1 MGKYNKNNKRLRV
14 ADFQHPAD
22 KRAIDL
28 VTAIPGFEKMAEFI
42 SKNSLER
49 SIALINNSSY
59 MKVSPEMSP
68 KLHEMIREAKEMYG
82 VDKTP
87 DIFLYREYA
96 YAMKLGGIDKVH
108 IFLPTT
114 WLEAVEDDMLFA
126 VLSAQIASIQAK
138 KEIMFFL
145 IKLYMD
151 ARALVPPG
159 IDSALLLALRD
170 WERNRIYTDDRAV
183 LLASESFE
191 LAAKHILFGA
201 PVEALNKL
209 DLAKPGNPYYQQAK
223 EFLKQSG
230 VSGAYQKGKTI
241 QAASQWT
248 ASRYMELYNWYFS
261 GEYHDVLER
270 SIPDEL

>member
-28 VTAIPGFEKMAEFI
+28 VTAIPGFEKLVEFI

-49 SIALINNSSY
+49 SIALTNNSSY
-59 MKVSPEMSP
+59 LKVSPEMSP

-82 VDKTP
+82 IDKTP

-96 YAMKLGGIDKVH
+96 YAMMMGGIDNVH

-114 WLEAVEDDMLFA
+114 WLEVVEDDMLFA
-126 VLSAQIASIQAK
+126 VLSAQVASIQAK

-145 IKLYMD
+145 IKMYMD

-201 PVEALNKL
+201 PIDALNKL

-230 VSGAYQKGKTI
+230 VSGVYQKGKTI
-241 QAASQWT
+241 QSASQWT